1 MDGYPWLLCCC
12 AALTT
17 SGLNPSRRTVSLDS
31 PVILSF
37 RTVYAVLVYLACFSV
52 LPTWLFFCSTNMLVF
67 LFYQH
72 GWCLGS
78 QFRMTVMHIAR
89 AQLFT
94 LGGWVG
100 GVRGIEYY
108 AFVLFSRF

>member
-17 SGLNPSRRTVSLDS
+17 SGLNPNRRTVSLDS

-37 RTVYAVLVYLACFSV
+37 RTVYSVLVSGDF
-52 LPTWLFFCSTNMLVF
+52 LFLFISLVF

-78 QFRMTVMHIAR
+78 FR
-89 AQLFT
+89 
-94 LGGWVG
+94 
-100 GVRGIEYY
+100 
-108 AFVLFSRF
+108 